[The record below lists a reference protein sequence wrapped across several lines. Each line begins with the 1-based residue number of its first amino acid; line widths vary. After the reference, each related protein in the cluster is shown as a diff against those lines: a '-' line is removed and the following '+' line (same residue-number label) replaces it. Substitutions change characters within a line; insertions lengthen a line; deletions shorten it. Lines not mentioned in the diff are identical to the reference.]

1 MLGGIGKVRKPW
13 TEILYRYLLPKAE
26 SIIVRD
32 KDSAATAKERSIK
45 GRGDRT
51 KERGEN
57 EIKNNVVVYQDFAQ
71 EIILRYEGQGPR
83 DKDLGPIPKH
93 QVPVSKSHV
102 SSPYILINI
111 NRQSVDTENMQ
122 KIIAFCGQYPDHK
135 KIFFPCDMND
145 DKLCFQAI
153 KKYVPGLE
161 MYDRTK
167 HPLTESLSLFYY
179 TDGGI

>member
-26 SIIVRD
+26 SIMVRD

-71 EIILRYEGQGPR
+71 EIIKNAEL
-83 DKDLGPIPKH
+83 
-93 QVPVSKSHV
+93 
-102 SSPYILINI
+102 
-111 NRQSVDTENMQ
+111 
-122 KIIAFCGQYPDHK
+122 KIQ
-135 KIFFPCDMND
+135 NS
-145 DKLCFQAI
+145 
-153 KKYVPGLE
+153 E
-161 MYDRTK
+161 
-167 HPLTESLSLFYY
+167 
-179 TDGGI
+179 